1 MPHLLVADDH
11 PLFRAA
17 LCQAVTH
24 AVADVEVDEVQNL
37 AGLLAK
43 LEAEPDTDLVLLDL
57 HMSDSR
63 GLAGLV
69 AVRTQFPGVAVLVVS
84 AHDEA
89 AIVRRALDH
98 GAAGFIPKSTPPEEI
113 ADAIRSVLAS
123 GRWIPSRLAAAVAGA
138 RSDPKDTELAARLA
152 SLTGQ
157 QFRVLGLVAQGRL
170 NKQIADALG
179 IQERTVK
186 AHVSA
191 IFEKL
196 GVRNRTQAGVLL
208 GRLDLGDPARDDRT
222 I

>member
-1 MPHLLVADDH
+1 MPYLLVADDH

-17 LCQAVTH
+17 LRQAVMH
-24 AVADVEVDEVQNL
+24 AVADVAVDEAANL
-37 AGLLAK
+37 AELLAK
-43 LEAEPDTDLVLLDL
+43 LEMEPDTDLVLLDL

-69 AVRTQFPGVAVLVVS
+69 ALRTQFPNVAVLVVS

-98 GAAGFIPKSTPPEEI
+98 GAAGFIPKSTPPQEI
-113 ADAIRSVLAS
+113 ADAIRSVLAC
-123 GRWIPSRLAAAVAGA
+123 GRWIPPRLAAHVAGA
-138 RSDPKDTELAARLA
+138 RSDPRDTELAARLA

-157 QFRVLGLVAQGRL
+157 QFRVLALVAQGRL
-170 NKQIADALG
+170 NKQIADVLC

-208 GRLDLGDPARDDRT
+208 GRLDLGDPAREDRSS
-222 I
+222 

>member
-1 MPHLLVADDH
+1 MPSILIADDH

-17 LCQAVTH
+17 LRSAAQTFAE
-24 AVADVEVDEVQNL
+24 ARISEAADL
-37 AGLLAK
+37 AGALAQ
-43 LEAEPDTDLVLLDL
+43 LEREADTDLVLLDL

-63 GLAGLV
+63 GLAGLI

-89 AIVRRALDH
+89 TVVRRTLDH
-98 GAAGFIPKSTPPEEI
+98 GAAGFIPKSAPPEEI
-113 ADAIRSVLAS
+113 GAAIAAVLAC
-123 GRWIPSRLAAAVAGA
+123 GRWIPPRLSSAVAA
-138 RSDPKDTELAARLA
+138 TRSDPDDRELAMRLA
-152 SLTGQ
+152 TLTGQ
-157 QFRVLGLVAQGRL
+157 QFRVLALVAEGRL
-170 NKQIADALG
+170 NKQIADELH

-208 GRLDLGDPARDDRT
+208 RRLELGVPWRET
-222 I
+222 V